1 MIGKKVGG
9 LMKKRKFKIPF
20 NSKTWEEWNKK
31 RVLKSKRRRASKK
44 PLGILGFEYKDRKVE
59 W

>member
-1 MIGKKVGG
+1 MVKKII
-9 LMKKRKFKIPF
+9 KKNKFKVPF

-44 PLGILGFEYKDRKVE
+44 PLGILGFEYKNRKGE

>member
-1 MIGKKVGG
+1 
-9 LMKKRKFKIPF
+9 MKSKFKIPF

-31 RVLKSKRRRASKK
+31 RVLKSKRRRASKTL
-44 PLGILGFEYKDRKVE
+44 LGRLGFEYKDRNKE

>member
-1 MIGKKVGG
+1 MIGKKGSV
-9 LMKKRKFKIPF
+9 LMKRKFKVPF

-31 RVLKSKRRRASKK
+31 RIAKSRRRRASKK
-44 PLGILGFEYKDRKVE
+44 PLNNLGFEYKDRSKE

>member
-1 MIGKKVGG
+1 MKG
-9 LMKKRKFKIPF
+9 KKRKFKIPF

-31 RVLKSKRRRASKK
+31 RIAKSRRRRASKK
-44 PLGILGFEYKDRKVE
+44 PLNKLGFEYKDRNKE

>member
-1 MIGKKVGG
+1 
-9 LMKKRKFKIPF
+9 MKKRKFKIPF

-31 RVLKSKRRRASKK
+31 RVLKSRRRRGSKK
-44 PLGILGFEYKDRKVE
+44 PKDMLGFEYKDRNKE

>member
-1 MIGKKVGG
+1 
-9 LMKKRKFKIPF
+9 MKKRKFKIPF

-31 RVLKSKRRRASKK
+31 RIAKSKRRRSNKK
-44 PLGILGFEYKDRKVE
+44 PLDNLGFEYKDRNKE